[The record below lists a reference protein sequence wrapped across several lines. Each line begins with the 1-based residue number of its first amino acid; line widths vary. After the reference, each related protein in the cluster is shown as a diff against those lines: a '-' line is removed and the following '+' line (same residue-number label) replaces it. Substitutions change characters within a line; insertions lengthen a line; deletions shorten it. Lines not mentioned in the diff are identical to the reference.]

1 MTISL
6 RMSKEDTELV
16 KKYAAFKGVS
26 VSDLLR
32 QTIMERIEEEYDLKC
47 YKEAMAEYEQDPV
60 TYSLD
65 EVEQEI
71 MRD

>member
-16 KKYAAFKGVS
+16 KKYAAIKGVS

-32 QTIMERIEEEYDLKC
+32 RTIMERIEDEYDLKC

-65 EVEQEI
+65 EVEKEI

>member
-16 KKYAAFKGVS
+16 KKYAAIKGVS

-32 QTIMERIEEEYDLKC
+32 QAIMERIEDEYDLKC

-65 EVEQEI
+65 EVEKEI

>member
-16 KKYAAFKGVS
+16 KKYAAIKGVS

-32 QTIMERIEEEYDLKC
+32 
-47 YKEAMAEYEQDPV
+47 
-60 TYSLD
+60 
-65 EVEQEI
+65 
-71 MRD
+71 

>member
-16 KKYAAFKGVS
+16 KKYAAIKGVS

-32 QTIMERIEEEYDLKC
+32 QTIMERIEDEYDLKC

-65 EVEQEI
+65 EVEKEI
-71 MRD
+71 MRG